1 VHGCQSGLRTPL
13 SEIYPFQYIP
23 FLTQSFNCRVDLAGS
38 ASLVPATKKTVPK
51 VSSASIVFPS
61 LPPLT
66 RSSCRMSGVPGDRE
80 VRRRAGGTV
89 VATVQVKMAKTP
101 SDVNLRSPE
110 WAMRYITDNMRKADV
125 WGPVF
130 LTVRAEIGEQSFFF
144 ETGHGIWGTRRHCAN
159 EKGEKP
165 RLRITQ
171 TYLGSRFFVLQC
183 KG

>member
-1 VHGCQSGLRTPL
+1 
-13 SEIYPFQYIP
+13 
-23 FLTQSFNCRVDLAGS
+23 
-38 ASLVPATKKTVPK
+38 
-51 VSSASIVFPS
+51 
-61 LPPLT
+61 
-66 RSSCRMSGVPGDRE
+66 MSGVPGDRE

-110 WAMRYITDNMRKADV
+110 WAMRYITDNMRKANV